1 MMIKS
6 KRTKVRVRDKEY
18 TDEVLIIGY
27 LLFRLLKE
35 LQFFLQALQQL
46 KCLVS
51 SIFGLNVLKRGLSE
65 TKSAHLC

>member
-1 MMIKS
+1 M
-6 KRTKVRVRDKEY
+6 RVRDKEY

-35 LQFFLQALQQL
+35 QFFLQALQQL

-51 SIFGLNVLKRGLSE
+51 SIFGLNVLKRCLSE

>member
-1 MMIKS
+1 M
-6 KRTKVRVRDKEY
+6 RVRDKEY

-46 KCLVS
+46 K
-51 SIFGLNVLKRGLSE
+51 LNVL
-65 TKSAHLC
+65 SALFLVSMF

>member
-1 MMIKS
+1 M
-6 KRTKVRVRDKEY
+6 RVRDKEY

>member
-1 MMIKS
+1 MC
-6 KRTKVRVRDKEY
+6 VRDKEY

-51 SIFGLNVLKRGLSE
+51 SICGLNVLKRCLSE
-65 TKSAHLC
+65 TKSTHLC